1 MATIAAAVEARATR
15 VIEIA
20 DENAIPVITPREPE
34 RRAGIVTLA
43 PEPQDAGPLAAALAN
58 AGVTITPRGGTIRV
72 SAHAGTDD
80 ESLSLLAATLS
91 AYVAARAW

>member
-1 MATIAAAVEARATR
+1 
-15 VIEIA
+15 
-20 DENAIPVITPREPE
+20 
-34 RRAGIVTLA
+34 
-43 PEPQDAGPLAAALAN
+43 
-58 AGVTITPRGGTIRV
+58 GVTITPRGGTIRV